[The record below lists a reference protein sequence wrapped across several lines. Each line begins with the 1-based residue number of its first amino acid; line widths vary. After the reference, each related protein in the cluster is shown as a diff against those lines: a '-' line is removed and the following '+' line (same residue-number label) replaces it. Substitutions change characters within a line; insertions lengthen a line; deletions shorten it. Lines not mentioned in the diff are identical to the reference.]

1 MNLTLENRMRAGSRV
16 HFVGIG
22 GIGMSALARFLLLK
36 GYDVS
41 GSDRLPGEQGEAL
54 MELGARVQPGHHADH
69 IDGAELLVV
78 SSAIG
83 PDNPEVEAARAR
95 CIPVIKRSEL
105 LGEIVNAGRGV
116 AIAGTHGKT
125 TTSAL
130 IGHILTEAGLDP
142 TILIGGIGVNLGSNA
157 RVGSSD
163 LVVAEADEFDA
174 SFLQLRPH
182 TAVITNVEADHLDY
196 YGTLE
201 AISAAFQKFA
211 LAVTDSL
218 IVCADDASLPD
229 LTRGATAHVMT
240 YGIERGE
247 WRASNIREVNG
258 TTSFEAGC
266 GTRRHRFFTRLA
278 GRHNV
283 QNALAAITVAQSL
296 QIPLAIIV
304 ESLESFRGVA
314 RRFEIKGEVDGV
326 LVMDDYAHHPT
337 EIRANLRALRERFKR
352 PIRLV
357 FQPHTY
363 SRTSAFFGEFAAA
376 FRDADQTYLLD
387 IYAAR
392 ETNTYG
398 VTSRELA
405 EAARE
410 VNADVAYTATP
421 DVTLERLL
429 DEVRPGD
436 IVITMGA
443 GDVYRLGAQ
452 LQESLARR

>member
-1 MNLTLENRMRAGSRV
+1 MKPMLENRLRPGSRV

-22 GIGMSALARFLLLK
+22 GIGMSALARFLLAK

-41 GSDRLPGEQGEAL
+41 GSDRAPGEQGQAL
-54 MELGARVQPGHHADH
+54 TELGARVQSGHHAEH

-83 PDNPEVEAARAR
+83 PENPEVQAARAR
-95 CIPVIKRSEL
+95 HIPVIKRAEL
-105 LGEIVNAGRGV
+105 LGEIVNGGGGV

-142 TILIGGIGVNLGSNA
+142 TILIGGVGVNLGSNA
-157 RVGSSD
+157 QVGSSD

-182 TAVITNVEADHLDY
+182 TAVITNVEADHLDF

-201 AISAAFQKFA
+201 AISAAFRKFA
-211 LAVTDSL
+211 LAVTATL
-218 IVCADDASLPD
+218 VVCADDPSLPD
-229 LTRGATAHVMT
+229 LTRGATAQVLT

-247 WRASNIREVNG
+247 WRASDIREEHG
-258 TTSFEAGC
+258 TTSFEAGN
-266 GTRRHRFFTRLA
+266 GSHRQRFSTGLA

-283 QNALAAITVAQSL
+283 ENALAAIAVAHSL
-296 QIPLAIIV
+296 QIPAAMIA
-304 ESLESFRGVA
+304 ESVESFRGVA

-337 EIRANLRALRERFKR
+337 EIRANLEALRERFKR

-363 SRTSAFFGEFAAA
+363 SRTSAFLGEFAAA
-376 FRDADQTYLLD
+376 FRDADHTYLLD

-392 ETNTYG
+392 EVNTYG

-405 EAARE
+405 EAAE
-410 VNADVAYTATP
+410 KVEADVVYTATP

-429 DEVRPGD
+429 DEVRRGD
-436 IVITMGA
+436 LVITMGA
-443 GDVYRLGAQ
+443 GDVYTLGTQ
-452 LQESLARR
+452 LQERLARR